1 MRAGTWPISWPP
13 RCQVLDALA
22 RRAVELGANGRSII
36 GIVGC
41 PGAGK
46 STLAELLLER
56 LDPSGSWVVRVPMD
70 GFHLADAV
78 LDRLARRDRKGAI
91 DTFDGHGYLA
101 VLRRIRAERDHA
113 VYAPDFDRV
122 LEQPIAGAIA
132 VNPYI
137 RLVITEGNYL
147 LAQDAPWPDVRGE
160 LDEVWYVD
168 LDDTERRRRLVAR
181 HVEFGKTPGQ
191 ARSWV
196 DTVDEPNARLI
207 AAQRH
212 RADRRVDMSA
222 IGKPVGAAPM
232 RPSGSPAFDKLT

>member
-1 MRAGTWPISWPP
+1 MF
-13 RCQVLDALA
+13 DALE
-22 RRAVELGANGRSII
+22 RRALELGVSGRAII

-46 STLAELLLER
+46 STLAARLMER
-56 LDPSGSWVVRVPMD
+56 LDPSGSWVARVPMD
-70 GFHLADAV
+70 GFHLADAA
-78 LDRLARRDRKGAI
+78 LDRLGRRDRKGAI

-113 VYAPDFDRV
+113 VYAPDFDRI

-132 VNPYI
+132 VTAAM

-147 LAQDAPWPDVRGE
+147 LAQDDPWPDVRRE

-181 HVEFGKTPGQ
+181 HVEFGKTPDE
-191 ARSWV
+191 ARRWE
-196 DTVDEPNARLI
+196 DEVDEPNARLI

-212 RADRRVDMSA
+212 HADRHVDMGS
-222 IGKPVGAAPM
+222 IG
-232 RPSGSPAFDKLT
+232 